1 MFLIVID
8 RVRETLGKYPMAPE
22 LPITYGEGVR
32 YRETA
37 VAVPDVTR
45 ARREPELGRSSEL
58 Q

>member
-1 MFLIVID
+1 
-8 RVRETLGKYPMAPE
+8 
-22 LPITYGEGVR
+22 VR